1 MADLLQ
7 HAVVTLVAVA
17 AAWIVLQRVFG
28 VFGPARAAGGPG
40 CASCP
45 SSRGACGPAA
55 AKPAA
60 AHTSAQPPGDAPLPL
75 TLHRPTRRQG

>member
-7 HAVVTLVAVA
+7 HAVVTLVAVV
-17 AAWIVLQRVFG
+17 AAWVVLQRVFG
-28 VFGPARAAGGPG
+28 VFGPARAASGPG
-40 CASCP
+40 CASCA
-45 SSRGACGPAA
+45 SGQGSCGHVA

-60 AHTSAQPPGDAPLPL
+60 ARASAPPQADAPVPL